1 MRKFYSLLVALF
13 ALVGVTQAQTITFTA
28 GTDVGT
34 QTDAGKGADQVT
46 KDGITISVTKGALAA
61 AQYRF
66 GKSQTVTITS
76 TVGDIV
82 QIVFTCTA
90 SGDAQY
96 GPGNF
101 KGDGYSYSEKV
112 GTWTGE
118 AASVSL
124 LAETAQVR
132 ATKIEVTVKNS
143 DPNYVAAPKITPETG
158 TYYAAQEVTIE
169 VAEGTTVY
177 YTTDGTEPTASSTA
191 YTAPFT
197 VSATTTVKAI
207 AVKGENKSE
216 VAVSEITIAEL
227 AVSTIAD
234 VLAQQPSE
242 TGVKVSATVVA
253 LAKDGLLLQDA
264 TGFIYAYT
272 EDAPTVAVGDVCN
285 VSGPTA
291 LYPVD
296 QNYGRIQFNKPLIEK
311 TSTTTVEYPTAEEL
325 DANAFDALVAAPV
338 VKFVK
343 VTGTVNISG
352 SYYNLKISGAKKTG
366 SIVASQE
373 ILNQLEN
380 NMTVTLTGY
389 YVYSTGSVSNNVFTP
404 NYGNIIVTKA
414 EIPEITYVEY
424 STFAAVKAAAPAD
437 EASATYAQL
446 NVTDALVAFVK
457 SKSVYL
463 FDGADGI
470 LIYGDNKNIKTG
482 DKISGTIKGKLF
494 KRYGNTQLAVTAY
507 DVTVASSD
515 NAVVPTEISASE
527 LNANG
532 AKYENML
539 ITVKG
544 LVPNAEAWDN
554 NNIVFAYEDE
564 DTEEKG
570 TVAVRDNFGI
580 GTGMT
585 FDKNAAY
592 TVTGFVSVYTK
603 DDATTI
609 QVYPREKADIDNG
622 VKYVFA
628 GEGTLEKPYTAKDI
642 QNMDSE
648 HASEGVW
655 VKAYI
660 VGYIGGSS
668 YNATNAIF
676 SATAPEGKEV
686 YNSNLILADAA
697 DCTNYTQAI
706 PVALP
711 AGKVARTDLNLKDHA
726 DKLGVQVWLKGN
738 AVAYMGAPGLKEV
751 AEYSL
756 DGVTI
761 ISGVGSLKADAK
773 SAGAIY
779 NLAGQRVTNTTRRGI
794 YIMKDRKVLISK

>member
-1 MRKFYSLLVALF
+1 MRKFYALLVALF
-13 ALVGVTQAQTITFTA
+13 TLVGVTQAQTITFTA
-28 GTDVGT
+28 GTDKYES
-34 QTDAGKGADQVT
+34 DAAGAHSLT
-46 KDGITISVTKGALAA
+46 KDGVTIAVSNGTFGRTDN
-61 AQYRF
+61 YRIY
-66 GKSQTVTITS
+66 KSQTLTVSS
-76 TVGDIV
+76 TVGNI
-82 QIVFTCTA
+82 IKIELTCA
-90 SGDAQY
+90 SSNPASNFDA
-96 GPGNF
+96 F
-101 KGDGYSYSEKV
+101 DGFV
-112 GTWTGE
+112 TDGANGIWTGS
-118 AASVSL
+118 AASVSF
-124 LAETAQVR
+124 LASANQVR
-132 ATKIEVTVKNS
+132 ATKIEVTVQNS
-143 DPNYVAAPKITPETG
+143 DPNYVAAPKITPATG
-158 TYYAAQEVTIE
+158 IYYEAQEVTIE

-191 YTAPFT
+191 YAAPFT

-227 AVSTIAD
+227 EVSTIAD

-264 TGFIYAYT
+264 TGFVYAYT

-291 LYPVD
+291 LYPAD
-296 QNYGRIQFNKPLIEK
+296 QNYGRIQFSKPFIEK

-325 DANAFDALVAAPV
+325 DANAFDALVAAPE

-343 VTGTVNISG
+343 VTGTVNISNN
-352 SYYNLKISGAKKTG
+352 YYNLKISGAKKTG

-424 STFAAVKAAAPAD
+424 STFAAVKEAAPAD

-446 NVTDALVAFVK
+446 NLTDALVAFVK

-494 KRYGNTQLAVTAY
+494 KRYGNTQIAVTSY
-507 DVTVASSD
+507 DVTVSSSD
-515 NAVVPTEISASE
+515 NAVTPTEISASE
-527 LNANG
+527 LNANS

-544 LVPNAEAWDN
+544 LVPNAEAWDDKG
-554 NNIVFAYEDE
+554 NIVFAYEDD

-570 TVAVRDNFGI
+570 TVAVRDNFSM

-585 FDKNAAY
+585 FDKKTAY
-592 TVTGFVSVYTK
+592 TVTGFVALYTK

-609 QVYPREKADIDNG
+609 QIYPREKADIDNG
-622 VKYVFA
+622 VKYVFT

-660 VGYIGGSS
+660 VGYVGGST

-676 SATAPEGKEV
+676 SATAPADKEV
-686 YNSNLILADAA
+686 YDSNLILADAA
-697 DCTNYTQAI
+697 DCTNFAQAI

-711 AGKVARTDLNLKDHA
+711 GGKVARTDLNLKDHA